1 MDKSTQQRFWTIRKA
16 LSVLTILAGLFFV
29 PVGQAILS
37 DSDAAI
43 LIRFYND
50 VVLPTPA
57 GQYYNAMLVKH
68 SNEMSLLFKDHPE
81 RQGKAIE
88 VVQEFIPGMEALLN
102 GQGDTVQ
109 ITAKQIQLLQAE
121 VDWVASAGSPSLR
134 EDIERELERYPLE
147 HFIGM
152 TMSEALEYV
161 NSNFPADLIVE
172 PTSIPVTTT
181 PTTVIPTPSPSP

>member
-1 MDKSTQQRFWTIRKA
+1 MDKSTQQRFWTIRKT

-29 PVGQAILS
+29 PVGRAILN

-43 LIRFYND
+43 LMRFYNE

-57 GQYYNAMLVKH
+57 GQYYNAMLWKH
-68 SNEMSLLFKDHPE
+68 SDEMNSLYKNHPE
-81 RQGKAIE
+81 HRGKVIKII
-88 VVQEFIPGMEALLN
+88 QEFVPGMDTLLN

-109 ITAKQIQLLQAE
+109 ITAKQIQLIQAE

-134 EDIERELERYPLE
+134 EDIERELERYPLQ

-161 NSNFPADLIVE
+161 NANFPADLIVE
-172 PTSIPVTTT
+172 PTSIPVITT

>member
-68 SNEMSLLFKDHPE
+68 SNEMRLLFKNHPE